1 MLNIK
6 DIKELIKT
14 IDASKV
20 DEFTYEAN
28 GTLITLKKS
37 KDIQQ
42 VDTENATT
50 VQDEPERNL
59 PVEEIIAEP
68 VVEKNEAQELSTA
81 EQSVDFDYEIVS
93 PMVGTLYHAS
103 SPESD
108 PYVSVG
114 SSVTNDSIVCIVEA
128 MKLFNEIEAEVS
140 GEIVEILVE
149 DGELVEFGQPL
160 FRVKTK

>member
-1 MLNIK
+1 
-6 DIKELIKT
+6 
-14 IDASKV
+14 
-20 DEFTYEAN
+20 
-28 GTLITLKKS
+28 
-37 KDIQQ
+37 
-42 VDTENATT
+42 
-50 VQDEPERNL
+50 

-128 MKLFNEIEAEVS
+128 MKLFNKIEAEVS

-160 FRVKTK
+160 FRVKT